1 MKKSY
6 IDNYALYNA
15 VIVETTDGDKYRG
28 WLVPYQNKYMLLPVD
43 TNIWKK
49 YIFSASFI
57 KEITHMT
64 NKVSIN
70 KLAKELEEEIKFER

>member
-1 MKKSY
+1 MKKEF

-15 VIVETTDGDKYRG
+15 VIVETNDGDKFKG

-43 TNIWKK
+43 TDIWKK

-70 KLAKELEEEIKFER
+70 RLVKQLEQEVKFN